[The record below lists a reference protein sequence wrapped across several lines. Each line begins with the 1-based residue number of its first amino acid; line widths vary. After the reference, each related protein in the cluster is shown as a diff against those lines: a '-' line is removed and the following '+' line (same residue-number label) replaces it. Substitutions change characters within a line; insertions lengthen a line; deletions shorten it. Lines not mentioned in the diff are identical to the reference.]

1 MLSRITFTIK
11 LKIALSY
18 IKNYFIQFYY
28 FVDVATTSANSNKA
42 SKGETYTTE
51 TPVTATTKASAT
63 ATVQPTFTT
72 HDTTKSSSADGK
84 ITSPSVTT
92 SSSISTTRNGKS
104 LFVFLKAKDNRMKI

>member
-63 ATVQPTFTT
+63 ATVQPTSTT
-72 HDTTKSSSADGK
+72 HDTTKSSSASVK
-84 ITSPSVTT
+84 ITT
-92 SSSISTTRNGKS
+92 SSPISTIRNGKRH
-104 LFVFLKAKDNRMKI
+104 FVFLKAKDNRMKI

>member
-1 MLSRITFTIK
+1 MLSRITFTIE

-28 FVDVATTSANSNKA
+28 FEAVATTSAMASNINKA

-63 ATVQPTFTT
+63 ATVEPTSTT
-72 HDTTKSSSADGK
+72 HDTTKSSSASVK
-84 ITSPSVTT
+84 ITT
-92 SSSISTTRNGKS
+92 SSPMSIIRNGKRN
-104 LFVFLKAKDNRMKI
+104 FVFLKAKVNRMKI